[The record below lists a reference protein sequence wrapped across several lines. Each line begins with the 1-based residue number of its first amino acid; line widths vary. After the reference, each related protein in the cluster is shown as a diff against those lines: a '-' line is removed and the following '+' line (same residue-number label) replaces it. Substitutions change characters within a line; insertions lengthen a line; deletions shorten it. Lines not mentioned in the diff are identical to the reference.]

1 MKLNTKSRYGVRA
14 LFDMAYHGGGRP
26 IQLKDIARR
35 QGISDGYLEQVF
47 QMLKQ
52 AGLIKAQRGPRG
64 GYLLARPPEQTT
76 VADIVLATEGWLGF
90 VDCLRPTGKRSE
102 ECCEMQG
109 KCVAKMV
116 WAGAA
121 EVLMA
126 YLSSVT
132 IRDLC
137 VNARQIGQESELA
150 TRYVFHI

>member
-14 LFDMAYHGGGRP
+14 LFDMAYHGGGKP
-26 IQLKDIARR
+26 VQLKEIAKR
-35 QGISDGYLEQVF
+35 QGVSDGYLEQVF

-64 GYLLARPPEQTT
+64 GYLLARPQEQIS
-76 VADIVLATEGWLGF
+76 VAEIVLATQEDVCF
-90 VDCLRPTGKRSE
+90 VDCLRTRGKRSV

-109 KCVAKMV
+109 KCVAQMV

-121 EVLMA
+121 EVLLD

-132 IRDLC
+132 IKDLC
-137 VNARQIGQESELA
+137 INARKMGIESDLA